1 MLRALAC
8 LFVWLLAGFGGTLI
22 ASEPSAKTPQ
32 ESGKLWKLADPDL
45 RIELVVAEPI
55 IDSPVAMTWDA
66 HGDLYVVQMSDYPT
80 AETGGRVQK
89 LRDSDKDGTYETVS
103 TFAEGLSFPSGALPY
118 KDGILVTS
126 APDILYLRDTDG
138 DGKADKRDVLFTGFV
153 AGNQQLRVNG
163 LYWGLDNWI
172 YGANGRS
179 GGEVRNPQKPDAPPV
194 SLRRH
199 DFRFHPETLEF
210 QAIAGFSQFGTA
222 RDDFNH
228 RFLSWNTIPIRHAVL
243 EEAYLNRNPLLTR
256 GESIALIADASDTGR
271 VYPASSPPRTFNRER
286 TDYFNASCGLT
297 LYRGEGLGPKY
308 QGNAFVCE
316 PLTNLVHRKTLI
328 ADGPTF
334 IARRGEDQT
343 EFLTSQDN
351 WSHPV
356 NLATGPD
363 GCLYLADFYREWVEH
378 PQFVQE
384 ALRGSVDFRVGHQ
397 HGRIWRIRHHNFQP
411 EPIADLTQKSDE
423 SLIALL
429 QSENAW
435 QRDTAHRLLLSKPL
449 SEKSRMA
456 IVNLSTTAKSA
467 VARAHALWLLQ
478 SAKQLSEQTIVSA
491 LHDPDAR
498 VREQA
503 LVVAGQNPK
512 SLSVI
517 RQELPKL
524 AQDSD
529 SAVRFQVALTASP
542 DTDILASLAASDAEN
557 PWMRLAILSGLHES
571 PAKLFTSLATHHPA
585 VLKQPSS
592 SQQTMLQEVAELVG
606 ASNKPEEIQAACQL
620 LKEYPSASLPILAG
634 LSDGLARHH
643 QSLLSKLEDEQS
655 PLHSFLP
662 TVIQLLETAARSAA
676 DPTAIEASRLQ
687 AFRLVLRL
695 QPKSGPALV
704 EQFLGADQS
713 PALHAAAAWGLGE
726 LGNTELTSS
735 LLERWGS
742 FPLNTR
748 RELLVALARKAS
760 LVKLLLDSVE
770 TGTISAKEIDF
781 TTREAI
787 LRVPQPELQA
797 RASKL
802 LKSEENADRLAVIK
816 KYQESLT
823 LSGDSRQGAQLFS
836 QHCLGCHQM
845 KGKGSRVGP
854 ELSGIASRP
863 KGALLVDILS
873 PSQEV
878 SPDFLNY
885 IVVTKEGQVF
895 AGLLAADTAAG
906 VRLRRQQAGEDFITR
921 DNIEELRVNNKSLM
935 PDGFEEKLS
944 PQDFASLL
952 EFLQHPSPLP

>member
-1 MLRALAC
+1 MLRAFAC
-8 LFVWLLAGFGGTLI
+8 LFVCLLAGFGSKLL
-22 ASEPSAKTPQ
+22 AEEPSAKTPQ

-55 IDSPVAMTWDA
+55 IDSPVALTWDA

-80 AETGGRVQK
+80 AETGGKVKK
-89 LRDSDKDGTYETVS
+89 LRDANQDGTYETVT

-138 DGKADKRDVLFTGFV
+138 DGKADKREVLFTGFV

-179 GGEVRNPQKPDAPPV
+179 GGEVRNPQKPDVPPV

-271 VYPASSPPRTFNRER
+271 VYPSSSPPRTFNRER

-297 LYRGEGLGPKY
+297 LFRGEGLGPKY
-308 QGNAFVCE
+308 QGDAFVCE
-316 PLTNLVHRKTLI
+316 PLTNLVHRKTLT

-351 WSHPV
+351 WCHPV

-363 GCLYLADFYREWVEH
+363 GCLYVADFYREWVEH

-384 ALRGSVDFRVGHQ
+384 ALRGNVDFRVGHQ

-411 EPIADLTQKSDE
+411 QPIADLTQKSDE
-423 SLIALL
+423 TLIALL

-449 SEKSRMA
+449 SEKSQTA
-456 IVNLSTTAKSA
+456 VANLSTTAKSA

-478 SAKQLSEQTIVSA
+478 SAKQLAEKTLITA
-491 LHDPDAR
+491 LTDQDAH

-503 LVVAGQNPK
+503 VIIAGQT
-512 SLSVI
+512 SASQLAV
-517 RQELPKL
+517 RQEVYKL
-524 AQDSD
+524 AQDSS
-529 SAVRFQVALTASP
+529 SAVRFQVALAASP
-542 DTDILASLAASDAEN
+542 DTDLLASLATSDADN
-557 PWMRLAILSGLHES
+557 PWMRLAILSGLGES
-571 PAKLFTSLATHHPA
+571 PAKLLTSLCQLYPQ
-585 VLKQPSS
+585 VLKKPSLH
-592 SQQTMLQEVAELVG
+592 QQVLLQEVAELVG
-606 ASNKPEEIQAACQL
+606 ASNKSEEIHAACQL
-620 LKEYPSASLPILAG
+620 LQEYPSASLPLLAG

-643 QSLLSKLEDEQS
+643 QSLLTKLQDAES
-655 PLHSFLP
+655 PLHVYLP
-662 TVIQLLETAARSAA
+662 IVNQLLEAAARSAA
-676 DPTAIEASRLQ
+676 DPATAEASRLQ

-695 QPKSGPALV
+695 HPTGGPALV

-713 PALHAAAAWGLGE
+713 PAMHAAAAWGLGE
-726 LGNTELTSS
+726 LGNTNLTST

-748 RELLVALARKAS
+748 RELLVALARKPI

-770 TGTISAKEIDF
+770 AGTISVKEIDF
-781 TTREAI
+781 TTREAV
-787 LRVPQPELQA
+787 LRVPQPELQT
-797 RASKL
+797 RAAKL
-802 LKSEENADRLAVIK
+802 LKTEENADRVAVIK

-823 LSGDSRQGAQLFS
+823 LTGDSRQGAQLFS

-895 AGLLAADTAAG
+895 AGLLAADTAVG
-906 VRLRRQQAGEDFITR
+906 VRLRRQQAGEDFIAR

-952 EFLQHPSPLP
+952 EFLQNPSPLP